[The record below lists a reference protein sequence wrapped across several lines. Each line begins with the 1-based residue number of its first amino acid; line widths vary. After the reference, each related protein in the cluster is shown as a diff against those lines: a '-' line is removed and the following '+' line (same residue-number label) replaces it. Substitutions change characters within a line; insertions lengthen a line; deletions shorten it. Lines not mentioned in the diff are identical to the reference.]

1 MQQLSF
7 KNRIASNYIIT
18 TALLIFVVF
27 CVIYSVVRLTFYND
41 IDGDIALEVTTHL
54 NEIKINK
61 NDFHLVHEDEWKERE
76 HNTVDVNP
84 VFIAFYD
91 KEGSVL
97 EKSPNLKNEVLH
109 FDPSAADNELYDT
122 KLLKNKIRQ
131 IQVPIFSNN
140 VSIGHIIIAMSLEG
154 PTLVL
159 NRLAQV
165 LIITYPLILVLL
177 FFIARFIAGR
187 SIKPINAIINTS
199 NNITRDN
206 LTARIPLPQNKDE
219 LYTLS
224 KTINNLLDRIENAI
238 DREKQFTSDASH
250 ELRTPLTVLKGTLEV
265 LVRKPR
271 NTEEYLDKITFCI
284 TEIDRLNQLVDQLL
298 LLARFEN
305 QKKSLSIENLYLN
318 GTLLDVI
325 SRFSSTIENK
335 NIQLRA
341 NFNED
346 YYVQTD
352 NYLFSIIISNL
363 LSNAIKYSA
372 QDGVIVINIQRR
384 NNKIECSIVDSGI
397 GIAADDLE
405 KVFNPFFRSDANEH
419 PQIKGTG
426 LGLSIVKKLCLLLAI
441 EIQFTSKVNNGTS
454 VNLSLDE
461 AKLK

>member
-1 MQQLSF
+1 M
-7 KNRIASNYIIT
+7 
-18 TALLIFVVF
+18 
-27 CVIYSVVRLTFYND
+27 
-41 IDGDIALEVTTHL
+41 
-54 NEIKINK
+54 
-61 NDFHLVHEDEWKERE
+61 
-76 HNTVDVNP
+76 
-84 VFIAFYD
+84 
-91 KEGSVL
+91 
-97 EKSPNLKNEVLH
+97 
-109 FDPSAADNELYDT
+109 
-122 KLLKNKIRQ
+122 
-131 IQVPIFSNN
+131 
-140 VSIGHIIIAMSLEG
+140 
-154 PTLVL
+154 
-159 NRLAQV
+159 
-165 LIITYPLILVLL
+165 
-177 FFIARFIAGR
+177 
-187 SIKPINAIINTS
+187 
-199 NNITRDN
+199 
-206 LTARIPLPQNKDE
+206 
-219 LYTLS
+219 
-224 KTINNLLDRIENAI
+224 
-238 DREKQFTSDASH
+238 
-250 ELRTPLTVLKGTLEV
+250 LKGTLEV

-372 QDGVIVINIQRR
+372 QDGVIVINIQRK